1 MTRRLEAEVE
11 KVVRSQNCSGC
22 GGCAQ
27 VSAAITMK
35 MDSEGFL
42 RPEFDLT
49 KPTSTERE
57 ASEFRKICPGV
68 RVDAPAPQGSIRHP
82 YLGAV
87 VDSWQAWA
95 CDPVVRN
102 RGSSGGTLTAISN
115 WIVDSPGG
123 GAVVGAAASPQDPR
137 HTVSLTIMSKDEAL
151 RASGSRYAPA
161 SNLSAE
167 NALHEDAFVG
177 KPCEISSLSQI
188 VKIRRLDRSPLR
200 MSFFCAGVPSQHA
213 TNRLVSKLGV
223 GNDSPIAS
231 LQYRGDGWPGQF
243 RAQDKDGNVGRM
255 SYDDSWGKELGP
267 TMQLRCKICPD
278 GVGESA
284 DIVAGDFWSAD
295 EDGYPVFAEQ
305 EGVSVLIAR
314 TVRGREAVLAAA
326 AAGYLHLEPIDL
338 GSVASVQPLQTL
350 RRRTLCGR
358 LLGRLFAGKR
368 IPNYRGFG
376 LLRFSI
382 LSPAENLRAA
392 AGTFRRSI

>member
-1 MTRRLEAEVE
+1 MTGRLQADVE
-11 KVVRSQNCSGC
+11 KVVASQNCSGC

-27 VSAAITMK
+27 VSSAIRMK
-35 MDSEGFL
+35 IDSTGFL
-42 RPEFDLT
+42 RPEFDST
-49 KPTSTERE
+49 NPSSTEHE
-57 ASEFRKICPGV
+57 ASEFRRICPGL
-68 RVDAPAPQGSIRHP
+68 RVDTPEPPGSVRHP

-115 WIVDSPGG
+115 WIVDRPGG

-137 HTVSLTIMSKDEAL
+137 NTVSLTIMSKDEAL

-161 SNLSAE
+161 SNLCAE
-167 NALHEDAFVG
+167 NALDEDAFVG
-177 KPCEISSLSQI
+177 KPCEISALSQI
-188 VKIRRLDRSPLR
+188 ITARKPDRTPLR
-200 MSFFCAGVPSQHA
+200 MSFFCAGVPSQLA
-213 TNRLVSKLGV
+213 TNRLVHKLGV
-223 GNDSPIAS
+223 GKKSPIES

-243 RAQDKDGNVGRM
+243 RVEDQDGNVGTM
-255 SYDDSWGKELGP
+255 SYDDSWGRELGP

-314 TVRGREAVLAAA
+314 TVRGRDAVLAAE
-326 AAGYLHLEPIDL
+326 AAGYLHLEKVDL
-338 GSVASVQPLQTL
+338 GAVASVQPLQTL
-350 RRRTLCGR
+350 RRRTLLGR
-358 LLGRLFAGKR
+358 LVGRLFAGKR
-368 IPNYRGFG
+368 IPRYRGFG

-382 LSPAENLRAA
+382 SSPVENLRAA